1 MPDQNTVR
9 KELLDPV
16 SRISEILFGLLMAL
30 TFTTTFNAATT
41 GQEPVRTMFFAA
53 LGCNLAWGFVDAM
66 IYLVQTLTERGYRI
80 NLLRRVRSAAEP
92 AQARRVIADSMPL
105 LAAHLTVADLE
116 ALRVRLRQ
124 LPEPPA
130 YARLTASDFLASLA
144 VFLLVVLATFPVVI
158 PFLIMADLALAL
170 RVSNGIAIGM
180 MFFAGWALGRYAGFR
195 PLWTGLSMLALGV
208 TMVAVTIA
216 LGG

>member
-1 MPDQNTVR
+1 MPDQNTER
-9 KELLDPV
+9 KRLLDPV

-41 GQEPVRTMFFAA
+41 GHEPVRTMFFAA

-66 IYLVQTLTERGYRI
+66 IYLVQTLTERGYGSD
-80 NLLRRVRSAAEP
+80 LLRRVRSATEP
-92 AQARRVIADSMPL
+92 AQAHRMIADSMPL
-105 LAAHLTVADLE
+105 LAANLTLADLE

-130 YARLTASDFLASLA
+130 HARLNAGDFLAALA

-158 PFLIMADLALAL
+158 PFLLMADLALAM
-170 RVSNGIAIGM
+170 RVSNGIAITM
-180 MFFAGWALGRYAGFR
+180 MFVAGWGLGRHAGFR